1 MLCVGICCNRYR
13 KEAVEVKDNSSYR
26 GTYVWHKKLFIF
38 SKIIVVTWDETT
50 FKKQDQPAN
59 DVKVMHHLPRAG
71 YLFIKHLIDFPTVKI
86 NFSFYK
92 RWGMIKFLIIYFM
105 YYYLEKLQKHPN
117 KCSILKKQKDFI

>member
-26 GTYVWHKKLFIF
+26 GTYLWHKYLFIL
-38 SKIIVVTWDETT
+38 SKIIVVQMRLLSN
-50 FKKQDQPAN
+50 KKINQLFN

>member
-26 GTYVWHKKLFIF
+26 GTYVWHKKFFIL
-38 SKIIVVTWDETT
+38 SKITVVKMRLLSKNKINQLMMSKLCIIYQEQVI
-50 FKKQDQPAN
+50 F
-59 DVKVMHHLPRAG
+59 
-71 YLFIKHLIDFPTVKI
+71 FIKHLIDFPTVKI